1 MCKAENSLSGLVHL
15 LDDSSEEVY
24 AVKRCLQSIGFS
36 KADLEWL
43 VDVLKRP
50 DCFGDPNGVSTFNAE
65 FSVHF
70 EAHILPCTVEKFSEP
85 VQTGKD
91 RQTRLAFLFHS
102 LLGFG
107 TLCGEAWLPN
117 VGLKVSGDVTSI
129 PEWIGEFQG
138 HAQFS
143 AQNLDWHQLKE
154 LPRFDDLLPF
164 LLPEGVPLD
173 QVVNLDLLDPIPRTN
188 WSSNDFKDP
197 EELEFWLSWRFE
209 KNKKRCVLVRLDTL
223 LKDFSGFPDDVLG
236 NKILGLL
243 NAIDNAMTIASWKLS
258 GEERLDPLNDG
269 WRVVAHELIPFL
281 ELLNT
286 RIPELKN
293 QERSP
298 LLKAW
303 WHLSKLIYG
312 WSMGGLESELSN
324 ELRNRLVESASRQMG
339 ILRSVLRDTP
349 EVFEDKGVSD
359 FYKKAF
365 YVLLVFAAPWRRLRP
380 LLLAF
385 TEMKTQAVA
394 SHLGFWNESG
404 SEPPPHPYSQ
414 IPLWIGMSMYP
425 QHLQDELEGDPHL
438 QKLREEFAKFCLG
451 RLRTKTKNK
460 DSGYTDEDFVE
471 PRRAWRGCYVQ
482 ALTALRV
489 NPGGRAHRTLFWLLT
504 NDPDE
509 MVKELAK
516 KAHKRVRHL
525 DRSKPNLEEGASPR
539 RPLFEVFWWLRQAHL
554 ITLGIEVDQSGAM
567 RTRRKELHRTREKD
581 DRYNWKK

>member
-117 VGLKVSGDVTSI
+117 VGLKVSDGSTGI

-164 LLPEGVPLD
+164 LLSEGVPLD
-173 QVVNLDLLDPIPRTN
+173 RVVNLDLLDPIPRTN
-188 WSSNDFKDP
+188 WSSNDSIDP
-197 EELEFWLSWRFE
+197 RQLEFWLIWRFGADA
-209 KNKKRCVLVRLDTL
+209 KRCEKVRLGTL
-223 LKDFSGFPDDVLG
+223 LQDFSNFSDDVLG
-236 NKILGLL
+236 DKILGLL
-243 NAIDNAMTIASWKLS
+243 NAIYDAMTRASWELPW
-258 GEERLDPLNDG
+258 EERLDPLNDG
-269 WRVVAHELIPFL
+269 WRVVTDELISFL
-281 ELLNT
+281 ELLND
-286 RIPELKN
+286 RKSELK

-303 WHLSKLIYG
+303 WHLSTVIYS
-312 WSMGGLESELSN
+312 WSLGGLESELST
-324 ELRNRLVESASRQMG
+324 ELKDRLLESASRHIG

-349 EVFEDKGVSD
+349 EIFEDKDVSD
-359 FYKKAF
+359 FYQKAF
-365 YVLLVFAAPWRRLRP
+365 YVLLVFAAPWKRLKP

-385 TEMKTQAVA
+385 TEMKAQAVA
-394 SHLGFWNESG
+394 SHLGFWNES
-404 SEPPPHPYSQ
+404 EQENPPQLYSQ
-414 IPLWIGMSMYP
+414 IPLWVGMSMYP
-425 QHLQDELEGDPHL
+425 QHLQAELQRDPHL
-438 QKLREEFAKFCLG
+438 QELREEFAKFCLG
-451 RLRTKTKNK
+451 KLRTKAKNK
-460 DSGYTDEDFVE
+460 DSGYTDEDFME

-489 NPGGRAHRTLFWLLT
+489 NPGGRAHRTLFWLLN

-509 MVKELAK
+509 MVRELAK

-539 RPLFEVFWWLRQAHL
+539 RPLFEAFWWLRQAHL
-554 ITLGIEVDQSGAM
+554 ITLDIDIDQAGAM

-581 DRYNWKK
+581 DRHN